1 MKVQSISGPRVI
13 VALDFPTGTEALAFA
28 ARLSPRECRLKVGFE
43 LFTSAGPALVD
54 TLVQKGFDVF
64 LDLKF
69 HDIPHTVA
77 RASAAAARLGVWML
91 NVHTLGGSAMMQTA
105 REALETITQRPLLVG
120 VTILTSHSAADLG
133 ELGLVDDS
141 EAQVTRLAR
150 LAKLSGLDG
159 VVCSAHE
166 ASRLHAQYGP
176 EFCLVT
182 PGIRPLGSDPGDQQR
197 VMTPFAAVQAG
208 AHYLVIGRPIT
219 QAPDPMAVLAAIN
232 RELTGARE

>member
-13 VALDFPTGTEALAFA
+13 VALDFPTAAEALAFA

-43 LFTSAGPALVD
+43 LFTSTGPALIEA
-54 TLVQKGFDVF
+54 LVQKGFDVF

-77 RASAAAARLGVWML
+77 RACAAAARLGVWML

-166 ASRLHAQYGP
+166 ASRLHAHHGP

-232 RELTGARE
+232 RELTGARK

>member
-1 MKVQSISGPRVI
+1 MNVQSISGPRVL
-13 VALDFPTGTEALAFA
+13 VALDFPTVAEALAFTS
-28 ARLSPRECRLKVGFE
+28 RLSPRECRLKVGFE
-43 LFTSAGPALVD
+43 LFTGAGPALIE

-77 RASAAAARLGVWML
+77 RACAVAARMGVWML
-91 NVHTLGGSAMMQTA
+91 NVHTLGGTAMMQAA
-105 REALETITQRPLLVG
+105 REALENVARRPLIVG

-133 ELGLVDDS
+133 ELGLVEDS

-150 LAKLSGLDG
+150 LAGQSGLDG
-159 VVCSAHE
+159 VVCSARE
-166 ASRLHAQYGP
+166 APRLHAQHGP
-176 EFCLVT
+176 GFCLVT

>member
-1 MKVQSISGPRVI
+1 MKVLSISGPRVI
-13 VALDFPTGTEALAFA
+13 VALDFPAAAEALAFA

-43 LFTSAGPALVD
+43 LFTSAGPALVE

-77 RASAAAARLGVWML
+77 RACAVAARMGVWML
-91 NVHTLGGSAMMQTA
+91 NVHTLGGTAMMQAA
-105 REALETITQRPLLVG
+105 REALETNARRPLIVG
-120 VTILTSHSAADLG
+120 VTVLTSHSAADLG
-133 ELGLVDDS
+133 ELGLVEDS
-141 EAQVTRLAR
+141 EAQVMRLAR
-150 LAKLSGLDG
+150 LAEQSGLDG
-159 VVCSAHE
+159 VVCSAWE
-166 ASRLHAQYGP
+166 APHLHAQFGP
-176 EFCLVT
+176 GFCLVT

-208 AHYLVIGRPIT
+208 AHYLVMGRPIT
-219 QAPDPMAVLAAIN
+219 QVSDPMTVLAVIN